1 MQMSQQQ
8 CDLHVDRLRNAPH
21 LFSGVVT
28 LNSRG
33 AVVFCASG
41 TNGGLVN
48 ADCHS
53 FAQERA
59 GRLIPPGV
67 ALASRGS
74 GPRCGG

>member
-21 LFSGVVT
+21 LFSGVVVR
-28 LNSRG
+28 NSRG

-48 ADCHS
+48 ADRDGLEINAEQ
-53 FAQERA
+53 AQTLVAA
-59 GRLIPPGV
+59 GAQDLRPP
-67 ALASRGS
+67 R
-74 GPRCGG
+74 